1 MISKVVKMV
10 MNQDA
15 AETLALKALAWLVSN
30 DDLLPVFLGASGA
43 SVDDLKSQAA
53 TSAFQVAVLEF
64 LTMDDAWDVGI
75 RGTKTPPYEAPMMA
89 AQVLA
94 GESRRHWT
102 QAQTLSACAKRS
114 ARAG

>member
-10 MNQDA
+10 MNREV
-15 AETLALKALAWLVSN
+15 AETLALKALAWLVGN
-30 DDLLPVFLGASGA
+30 DELLPVFLGATGA

-53 TSAFQVAVLEF
+53 MAGFQVSVLEF
-64 LTMDDAWDVGI
+64 LTMNDDWVVEFCDTVGQ
-75 RGTKTPPYEAPMMA
+75 GYEDPMIA

-102 QAQTLSACAKRS
+102 
-114 ARAG
+114 

>member
-15 AETLALKALAWLVSN
+15 AETLALKALSWLVGN

-43 SVDDLKSQAA
+43 SVEDLKSQAA
-53 TSAFQVAVLEF
+53 TAEFQASVLEF
-64 LTMDDAWDVGI
+64 LTMDDAWVMAFCDTVSQ
-75 RGTKTPPYEAPMMA
+75 PYEAPMMA

-102 QAQTLSACAKRS
+102 
-114 ARAG
+114 